1 MTLKNKGVFFRF
13 VAVVSR
19 KKLSVELT
27 LEGSVDLII
36 IINRLFF
43 NNLKIITYII
53 LILIYEM
60 VSNIYSIFSS
70 VFEQNNNRLIVKYS
84 IFNPFNRGS
93 FGINWHLQNIRI
105 VF

>member
-70 VFEQNNNRLIVKYS
+70 FADKR
-84 IFNPFNRGS
+84 S
-93 FGINWHLQNIRI
+93 F
-105 VF
+105 